1 MPNISFK
8 ITKKNCRKIVG
19 IVKKIN
25 NYSKLIMK
33 RKYNEKKNK
42 LDVEKKKKVRPGLG

>member
-8 ITKKNCRKIVG
+8 ITKRKIVG
-19 IVKKIN
+19 KSKKKVKKIN

-42 LDVEKKKKVRPGLG
+42 LDVEKKKKSGQD